1 MHQNYVDPSWLEKLG
16 REVRDLIVVCSLSAI
31 IGAGLVWLVSATAEP
46 ESVQVP
52 ELAPIVI
59 TQDVEGYWI

>member
-1 MHQNYVDPSWLEKLG
+1 MHQNYVDPIWLEKLG

-31 IGAGLVWLVSATAEP
+31 IGAGLVWLVSSTAEP

-52 ELAPIVI
+52 ELQPIVI
-59 TQDVEGYWI
+59 VQDVGGYWI